1 MINKGFSSRLISA
14 AVATAIAASMWGV
27 AYAQSAGAAKPGKP
41 KEVKSASIAPVTI
54 TGTIIQ
60 GVAPVGTAVTTINTK
75 AIIENGSGTTQD
87 LLASN
92 PLTGFFNGVPPI
104 SSGGQTS
111 TSVNMHGLPA
121 DGGDGTLQLLNGMD
135 YVGAGVLSTAPDIG
149 IIPPDALKAVQIVP
163 NGGDAIYGADAVGGI
178 TNLITRKGMKGI
190 KVSANY
196 GWATGYSKYDAGLSF
211 GNEWNT
217 GSYIVSL
224 YHESRQPLFGASR
237 AYYRSYIPS
246 ESPLNYSSNQC
257 SLANVVVGGQ
267 TYAMPSLVPG
277 SENLC
282 DGDLQTAVIQPQRQ
296 NTLYFG
302 MRQLLTSSIRFSL
315 TAYWSGRSDYN
326 IGPAPGASATITNAN
341 PYFIPVNGATS
352 ELVDFSFA
360 PAIGSNYYNGRG
372 LALHEIGVTPKFT
385 FKLPH
390 GWTLSWATYLGQ
402 SVTTLNQAGVN
413 SAAMSAALSATTTA
427 NALDPYNVEDTAPSV
442 INKILDYQNYFN
454 ATQRMLE
461 TKVIAQ
467 GGVAKLPGGE
477 ANLAVGAQ
485 WQYQSYDDVDVNAPI
500 GHHPG
505 NLPANFISQGDSA
518 AFGELRLPVIG
529 PRNGIPGVRRLVL
542 DTQGRIDHYTS
553 WGSTVNERFA
563 ADWAPTRGLLIYGT
577 WGTSFIAPGLSA
589 ISTVGNQAQVIPVS
603 PFGPGPFNTRPTILM
618 AGTVPGLGPEYGTT
632 YTAGFSV
639 RPAWLPG
646 SYFRLTYYHIH
657 ITNEQ
662 SGYPWTSNAF
672 FFDNYPSGI
681 AFIEQP
687 TAAQLDAFI
696 TRYAPSDTVVGMV
709 SSLGALNQL
718 YDNPATTPWVV
729 IDAEGTNFGSM
740 YTDGIDFNAQ
750 YDRRTPFGELLATA
764 QGTYSLQRKQSQ
776 LTRMVSLLRLSGSR
790 LLVRGTL
797 GDQYH
802 RWFVRF
808 AVDYSS
814 GYPVFSVPDQNRVGA
829 FHPVNA
835 TVTYRM
841 KRHVFGVKHTLLM
854 FKVENIANENPS
866 YLNEPPFVGNGNM
879 LGRLF
884 EVGFTAKY

>member
-1 MINKGFSSRLISA
+1 MSERLSSRLIGA
-14 AVATAIAASMWGV
+14 AVASAIAASLCGV
-27 AYAQSAGAAKPGKP
+27 AYGHGAPPNQPGRLIAQKP
-41 KEVKSASIAPVTI
+41 ANLAPVTI

-60 GVAPVGTAVTTINTK
+60 GVAPVGVSVHTISTK

-87 LLASN
+87 LLASS
-92 PLTGFFNGVPPI
+92 PLTGFFNGVPAI

-111 TSVNMHGLPA
+111 TSVNIHGLPG
-121 DGGDGTLQLLNGMD
+121 DGADGTLQLVNGMD
-135 YVGAGVLSTAPDIG
+135 YVGAGVLSTSPDIG
-149 IIPPDALKAVQIVP
+149 IIPPDALKSVQIVA

-178 TNLITRKGMKGI
+178 VNLITRKGMKGV

-196 GWATGYSKYDAGLSF
+196 GWASGYSKYDAGLSF

-217 GSYIVSL
+217 GSYIVSI
-224 YHESRQPLFGASR
+224 YHESRQPLFGSSR
-237 AYYRSYIPS
+237 PYYRSYLPS
-246 ESPLNYSSNQC
+246 QPTAANEDSNQC

-277 SENLC
+277 TQNLC
-282 DGDLQTAVIQPQRQ
+282 DTALESAIIQPQRE

-315 TAYWSGRSDYN
+315 TAYWSGRSDYQIN
-326 IGPAPGASATITNAN
+326 AAPGVTGTITNAN

-352 ELVDFSFA
+352 ELVQLSLA

-372 LALHEIGVTPKFT
+372 LSLHELGVTPKFT

-390 GWTLSWATYLGQ
+390 GWHLSWTTYLGQ
-402 SVTTLNQAGVN
+402 SVTTLNQPAVN
-413 SAAMSAALSATTTA
+413 SAALSAALSATTAA
-427 NALDPYNVEDTAPSV
+427 NALDPYNIQDTAPSV
-442 INKILDYQNYFN
+442 INNILNFENYFN

-461 TKVIAQ
+461 SKVIAQ
-467 GGVAKLPGGE
+467 GGIARLPGGE
-477 ANLAVGAQ
+477 VHLAVGAQ
-485 WQYQSYDDVDVNAPI
+485 YQYQSYDDADVHDPF
-500 GHHPG
+500 HQHPG

-518 AFGELRLPVIG
+518 AFGELRMPIIGARNSLP
-529 PRNGIPGVRRLVL
+529 GIRSLVF
-542 DTQGRIDHYTS
+542 DAQGRIDHYTS
-553 WGSTVNERFA
+553 WGSTVNQRFA
-563 ADWAPTRGLLIYGT
+563 ADWTPVSGLHVFGA

-589 ISTVGNQAQVIPVS
+589 ISTVGNEAQVFPNS
-603 PFGPGPFNTRPTILM
+603 NFGPGPFNNQPTILM
-618 AGTVPGLGPEYGTT
+618 AGTVPGLGPEHGTT

-646 SYFRLTYYHIH
+646 GYFRLTYWHIH

-672 FFDNYPSGI
+672 FYNNYPSGI
-681 AFIEQP
+681 AYIAHP
-687 TAAQLDAFI
+687 TASQLDAFI
-696 TRYAPSDTVVGMV
+696 TKYAPSDTVVGEV
-709 SSLGALNQL
+709 SSLAALNAL
-718 YDNPATTPWVV
+718 YNNAATTPWVV

-740 YTDGIDFNAQ
+740 FTDGIDFNAQ
-750 YDRRTPFGELLATA
+750 YHRRTRFGELLATA
-764 QGTYSLQRKQSQ
+764 QGTYSLQRKQTQ
-776 LTRMVSLLRLSGSR
+776 IRTQSLLRFSGSR

-814 GYPVFSVPDQNRVGA
+814 GYPVFSIPDQTRVGS

-835 TVTYRM
+835 TVTYRL
-841 KRHVFGVKHTLLM
+841 KRHFGIKHIMLM
-854 FKVENIANENPS
+854 FKVENIANESPS
-866 YLNEPPFVGNGNM
+866 YLNQPPFVGNGNV

-884 EVGFTAKY
+884 ELGFTAKY